1 MLTVI
6 FIQENAMLFR
16 IFPRDALATLFS
28 LLNDRRMVGPVVCGL
43 DRNGKRL
50 YDFAELHEFADLAL
64 DYPGTVYSAKTWL
77 LPASEELASFRLE
90 NGEWNRVVDL
100 NPGPPTVYFGLHACD
115 INALQKLDKVLLGG
129 AYPAPNYAA
138 KRRNAFII
146 GVSCLPRASCFCR
159 SLGTDQAR
167 QGFDLF
173 LTNVGDQYFAEVLS
187 AEAFELLRVLGAR
200 EPAGAE
206 HDQYLQY
213 VRKREKAFT
222 CRVDTTDLA
231 TILDL
236 EFQSEAWRRWG
247 DKCLSCGTCAS
258 VCPTCYCYGV
268 TENVDLDLKG
278 GRKLRQLH
286 SCNLVDFAEV
296 AGGHNFR
303 PASSTRIK
311 YRYYHKL
318 RGFLEAGEEPMCVG
332 CGRCGEA
339 CLAGITVP
347 EVIASVRQGENRG

>member
-1 MLTVI
+1 
-6 FIQENAMLFR
+6 MLFR
-16 IFPRDALATLFS
+16 VFPRDELATIFN
-28 LLNDRRMVGPVVCGL
+28 LLDDRRIIGPIERGVNRKGEQ
-43 DRNGKRL
+43 L
-50 YDFAELHEFADLAL
+50 YDFGEAREFADLVL
-64 DYPGTVYSAKTWL
+64 DYPTTVYSAKHCF
-77 LPASEELASFRLE
+77 LPASEELAAFRLE
-90 NGEWNRVVDL
+90 NGEWNRSVDF
-100 NPGPPTVYFGLHACD
+100 NPGQPTVYFGLHACD

-129 AYPAPNYAA
+129 TYPVPHYAA

-146 GVSCLPRASCFCR
+146 GISCLPRDSCFCR
-159 SLGTDQAR
+159 SMGTDQAR

-173 LTNVGDQYFAEVLS
+173 LTDIGDQYFVEVLS
-187 AEAFELLRVLGAR
+187 AEAFELLRPLNPR
-200 EPAGAE
+200 EPNGDE
-206 HDQYLQY
+206 HDRYLHY

-231 TILDL
+231 TIFDL

-268 TENVDLDLKG
+268 TENVDLDLHG
-278 GRKLRQLH
+278 ARKLRQLH
-286 SCNLVDFAEV
+286 SCNLIDFAEV

-303 PASSTRIK
+303 PESSTRIK
-311 YRYYHKL
+311 YRYYHKH

-347 EVIASVRQGENRG
+347 EVIASVRQEGNRG